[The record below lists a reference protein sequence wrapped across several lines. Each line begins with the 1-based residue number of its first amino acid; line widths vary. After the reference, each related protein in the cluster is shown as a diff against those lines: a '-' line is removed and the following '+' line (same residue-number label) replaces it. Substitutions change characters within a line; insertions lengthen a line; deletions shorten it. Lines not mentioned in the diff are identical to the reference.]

1 MAGVGKIMPVT
12 MLAFSVGALG
22 MCGIP
27 PAVGFI
33 SKWFLCIGSVEAAET
48 ISPIMIIFL
57 FVLLIASLL
66 DVVYFF
72 PIIHTAFFKDP
83 EGVVGEPKVKE
94 APMFMVIPLAITATF
109 SIIFFLAFIL
119 RPVEILAPYVDMLS
133 MHIYDLVDI
142 AIGNV
147 FT

>member
-1 MAGVGKIMPVT
+1 
-12 MLAFSVGALG
+12 
-22 MCGIP
+22 
-27 PAVGFI
+27 
-33 SKWFLCIGSVEAAET
+33 VEAAET
-48 ISPIMIIFL
+48 ISPVMIIFL

-83 EGVVGEPKVKE
+83 EGVEGEPKVKE
-94 APMFMVIPLAITATF
+94 APGFVVIPLAITATF

-119 RPVEILAPYVDMLS
+119 RPVDALAPYVDMLS

-142 AIGNV
+142 AVGNV